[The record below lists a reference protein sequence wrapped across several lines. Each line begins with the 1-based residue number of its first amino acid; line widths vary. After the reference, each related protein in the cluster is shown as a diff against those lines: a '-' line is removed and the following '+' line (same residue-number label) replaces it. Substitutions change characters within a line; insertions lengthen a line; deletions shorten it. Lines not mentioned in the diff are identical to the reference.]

1 MSGSGTAA
9 RGVTFGTTDLT
20 TALAVTTTMEVLLA
34 MELTVAITGALSTL
48 MAARE
53 PLAVLD
59 MTPAGMSPL
68 NVTTLNMRSF
78 NMALLNVTALNMRS
92 FSMALLNMAELFS
105 RGDESVPT
113 LARRA
118 TFLAT
123 GSVSTMAFAAATFA
137 AMATN
142 VVRVLGPTAVCPAAV
157 CPAAVAS
164 PEFFD
169 SRVMGLAAIR
179 IERVTKAQICRSL
192 NGIAEIHRGGR

>member
-1 MSGSGTAA
+1 MVLHLFAMSGSGTAA

-59 MTPAGMSPL
+59 MTPTGMSPL

-78 NMALLNVTALNMRS
+78 N
-92 FSMALLNMAELFS
+92 MALLNMAELFS

-157 CPAAVAS
+157 AS